1 MRRRGRE
8 RGRARRYRT
17 EAAGTRSRRRSRTS
31 AAPKGASIRYSIG
44 KEVDPATGGNGRVLR
59 LAQGRGTFYVAGMAS
74 VRTLR
79 PPVVA
84 APTGPRPPIAQPPP
98 TAADFPGCKPV
109 HLPREELE
117 DCEMRFEYWDTA
129 SETAWICDPVS
140 SYHEGPTRRLGRLAE
155 RIAEV
160 RGALV
165 ECLGSTDLT
174 ERDEDGEPRRI
185 MQADEMVYLHPAR
198 AKLPR
203 PVLTIGEH
211 DLPEVVL
218 EVDHTTDARPRKLG
232 QYQAWGF
239 PEVWIEVP
247 EAPTA
252 SRPRSRRSG
261 LTILVLEAGAYR
273 EAGASRAFP
282 GWTAEEIH
290 AALNEERLRR
300 RRARCWSGW
309 ERCWGSGKAPGP
321 DDDPLLGAQRRRSRA
336 RGHAEGW
343 AEGRAEER
351 VELAQA
357 LLAARGIEVAAGF
370 PGVPGFAEL
379 PHHAIAEAA
388 ASCVSEADFRQRLR
402 RR

>member
-1 MRRRGRE
+1 M
-8 RGRARRYRT
+8 
-17 EAAGTRSRRRSRTS
+17 
-31 AAPKGASIRYSIG
+31 P
-44 KEVDPATGGNGRVLR
+44 
-59 LAQGRGTFYVAGMAS
+59 YVAGMAS

-79 PPVVA
+79 RPVA
-84 APTGPRPPIAQPPP
+84 APPGQQPPIARPPR
-98 TAADFPGCKPV
+98 AADFPGCKPV

-117 DCEMRFEYWDTA
+117 ECEMRLEYWDTA
-129 SETAWICDPVS
+129 TETAWICDPAS
-140 SYHEGPTRRLGRLAE
+140 SYHEGPSRRLVRLAE

-174 ERDEDGEPRRI
+174 ERDAHGEPQRI

-211 DLPEVVL
+211 ELPDVVL
-218 EVDHTTDARPRKLG
+218 EVDHSTDARRRKLG

-247 EAPTA
+247 EARAA

-261 LTILVLEAGAYR
+261 VTIHLLEAEGYR

-290 AALNEERLRR
+290 AALNEERFSAGTSAVL
-300 RRARCWSGW
+300 
-309 ERCWGSGKAPGP
+309 ERVGTALGEREGTGP
-321 DDDPLLGAQRRRSRA
+321 DDDPLLGAQRRRSHA

-343 AEGRAEER
+343 AEGRREG
-351 VELAQA
+351 ELRGKVVTIEG
-357 LLAARGIEVAAGF
+357 LLGQEV
-370 PGVPGFAEL
+370 PWST
-379 PHHAIAEAA
+379 IEAA
-388 ASCVSEADFRQRLR
+388 TGIDEAAFRRLR
-402 RR
+402 QQIDADDTEQPPSA

>member
-1 MRRRGRE
+1 M
-8 RGRARRYRT
+8 A
-17 EAAGTRSRRRSRTS
+17 
-31 AAPKGASIRYSIG
+31 
-44 KEVDPATGGNGRVLR
+44 
-59 LAQGRGTFYVAGMAS
+59 YVAGMAS

-79 PPVVA
+79 RPVA
-84 APTGPRPPIAQPPP
+84 APPGPRPPAAQPP

-117 DCEMRFEYWDTA
+117 ECEMRLEYWDKAT
-129 SETAWICDPVS
+129 ETAWICDPVS
-140 SYHEGPTRRLGRLAE
+140 SYHEGPSRRLVRLAE

-174 ERDEDGEPRRI
+174 ERDAHGEPQLI

-239 PEVWIEVP
+239 PEVWLEVP
-247 EAPTA
+247 AARAP
-252 SRPRSRRSG
+252 SRPRSRRSE
-261 LTILVLEAGAYR
+261 LTIHLLEAGAYR
-273 EAGASRAFP
+273 ESVASRAFP

-290 AALNEERLRR
+290 AALNEDDASRR
-300 RRARCWSGW
+300 RRVRCWSGW
-309 ERCWGSGKAPGP
+309 ERCWGSGKAP
-321 DDDPLLGAQRRRSRA
+321 A
-336 RGHAEGW
+336 RTTTRCW
-343 AEGRAEER
+343 ARN
-351 VELAQA
+351 
-357 LLAARGIEVAAGF
+357 AAGAVRKVA
-370 PGVPGFAEL
+370 GRVSC
-379 PHHAIAEAA
+379 EAG
-388 ASCVSEADFRQRLR
+388 
-402 RR
+402 